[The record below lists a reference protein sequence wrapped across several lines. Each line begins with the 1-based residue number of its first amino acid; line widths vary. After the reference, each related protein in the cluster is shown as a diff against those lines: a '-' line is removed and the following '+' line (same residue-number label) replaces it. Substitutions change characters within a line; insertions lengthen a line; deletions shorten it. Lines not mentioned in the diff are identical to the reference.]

1 MCQNKPYR
9 WLQYNGKGAVYSVA
23 LDFARVPDGGD
34 WGQGADFNWN
44 IVLCVMHA
52 LKFSQKGHGEMWLL
66 LGGNGKTTNFI
77 HDFDLASCPIGWY
90 LGAGVTL

>member
-34 WGQGADFNWN
+34 WGQGADFN
-44 IVLCVMHA
+44 
-52 LKFSQKGHGEMWLL
+52 
-66 LGGNGKTTNFI
+66 
-77 HDFDLASCPIGWY
+77 
-90 LGAGVTL
+90 